1 MNFYK
6 TSTFA
11 LSAVLAGVLAYGS
24 VSSAS
29 ADEQP
34 RMRSALA
41 ALQSAKASL
50 EAATP
55 DKGGHR
61 AKALQATRE
70 AIEETQKGIAF
81 DNQHESKDEKK
92 DEGKK

>member
-11 LSAVLAGVLAYGS
+11 LSAALAGVLAYGS
-24 VSSAS
+24 LSSAA

-34 RMRSALA
+34 KMRTALT
-41 ALQSAKASL
+41 ALRLAKSNL
-50 EAATP
+50 EAATT

-70 AIEETQKGIAF
+70 AIEETEKGIAF
-81 DNQHESKDEKK
+81 DNQHESKDE
-92 DEGKK
+92 GKK